1 MNKGKRFGDF
11 QIKKKEERG
20 STRARLL
27 VFFVFAGA
35 LAILARLYFIQMLS
49 HDKWE
54 AVASSQY
61 EVNRALQAKRGQLF
75 FRDHGDLYSVAV
87 NRDEPYVF
95 IVPRDIADENEMAEA
110 LSGILGM
117 EKSDIEKKM
126 ERKDDPFE
134 LVKKRLSEE
143 EVSRI
148 KGLQMKGAYLG
159 FETNR
164 YYPGGELAASLI
176 GFVASRKDGQVG
188 MEGKYG
194 LESAFNAILQ
204 GKDGNLKEERDS
216 AGRWI
221 SLTDRTMSPAED
233 GDDLILTIDRTVQ
246 FEAERILRE
255 SIEQY
260 GADGGTIVVM
270 EPKTGNIL
278 AMATL
283 PQFDLNKFGEVEN
296 YELFLNDATSIAY
309 EPGSV
314 MKPLT
319 MAMGIEEKKV
329 NPRTEYVDTG
339 VVSEAGYRL
348 KNAEGKVYG
357 RSDMY
362 RVLDES
368 INTGVIF
375 VERLLGN
382 SVFREY
388 VKNFGFGE
396 KSGFGFPGEVSGNL
410 RNMNDARQS
419 INFFTA
425 SFGQGLTATP
435 LQLVQAYAALANN
448 GVLMKPRLVEKI
460 VHGNGTEETVRPEPV
475 RRVVS
480 EDTARA
486 MGDMLRS
493 VVINGHGKRADVP
506 GYLVGGKTGTAQIA
520 KADQKGY
527 DENSSIGSFVG
538 YAPIND
544 PRFAI
549 SVKFDRPKNVE
560 WAESSAAPVFGKMM
574 RFLLEYYQVQPTETV
589 QDGLHAKK

>member
-1 MNKGKRFGDF
+1 MKGKRLGDF
-11 QIKKKEERG
+11 QTKKKEERG

-27 VFFVFAGA
+27 VFFMIGGA
-35 LAILARLYFIQMLS
+35 MAILARLYFIQFLN

-54 AVASSQY
+54 SIASSQY
-61 EVNRALQAKRGQLF
+61 EVNRALQAKRGEIF

-95 IVPRDIADENEMAEA
+95 IVPRDIEDENNVSEL

-117 EKSDIEKKM
+117 EKSDIEKKL

-134 LVKKRLSEE
+134 LVKKRISEE
-143 EVSRI
+143 EASRI
-148 KGLQMKGAYLG
+148 KELQIKGIYLG

-164 YYPGGELAASLI
+164 YYPGGEFASSLI
-176 GFVASRKDGQVG
+176 GFVASRKDGEIG

-194 LESAFNAILQ
+194 VEAAFNPSLQ
-204 GKDGNLKEERDS
+204 GTEGSLKEQRDG

-221 SLTDRTMSPAED
+221 SLTDRTMSPAKD

-260 GADGGTIVVM
+260 AAEGGTIVVM

-283 PQFDLNKFGEVEN
+283 PQFDPNKFGEVEA
-296 YELFLNDATSIAY
+296 YEIFLNDATSIAY

-319 MAMGIEEKKV
+319 MAMGIEEGKV
-329 NPRTEYVDTG
+329 NPHTEYVDTG
-339 VVSEAGYRL
+339 VVSEAGYNL

-357 RSDMY
+357 RSNMY

-375 VERLLGN
+375 VERLMGN

-388 VKNFGFGE
+388 VRNFGFGE
-396 KSGFGFPGEVSGNL
+396 KSGFGFPGEVAGNL
-410 RNMNDARQS
+410 KNMNDARQS

-425 SFGQGLTATP
+425 SFGQGITTTP
-435 LQLVQAYAALANN
+435 LQLASAYAALGN
-448 GVLMKPRLVEKI
+448 GGILMKPRLVEKI
-460 VHGNGTEETVRPEPV
+460 IHGNGEEEIVRPESV

-480 EDTARA
+480 EDTAKA

-493 VVINGHGKRADVP
+493 VVVNGHGKRADVL

-520 KADQKGY
+520 KTDQKGY
-527 DENSSIGSFVG
+527 DENLSIGSFVG

-574 RFLLEYYQVQPTETV
+574 KFLLEYYQVQPTETIK
-589 QDGLHAKK
+589 DGLHTTK

>member
-1 MNKGKRFGDF
+1 MKTGFRRSDVR
-11 QIKKKEERG
+11 KKTDDQGG
-20 STRARLL
+20 SARARLL
-27 VFFVFAGA
+27 VFFVVGGA
-35 LAILARLYFIQMLS
+35 LAILTRLYFVQVLN
-49 HDKWE
+49 HERWE
-54 AVASSQY
+54 GIASSQY
-61 EVNRALQAKRGQLF
+61 TMKNAIQAERGQIF
-75 FRDHGDLYSVAV
+75 FHDRGELYSVAV
-87 NRDEPYVF
+87 NRDEPYAF
-95 IVPRDIADENEMAEA
+95 IVPRDIDDEGKVAEM
-110 LSGILGM
+110 LSEILGM
-117 EKSDIEKKM
+117 ERENIEKKM

-134 LVKKRLSEE
+134 LVKKRLSED

-148 KGLQMKGAYLG
+148 KALQIKGIYLG

-164 YYPGGELAASLI
+164 YYPGGEFASSLI
-176 GFVASRKDGQVG
+176 GFVANRKDGQVG

-194 LESAFNAILQ
+194 LEAAFNASLQ
-204 GKDGNLKEERDS
+204 GRDGSLKEQRDS

-246 FEAERILRE
+246 FEAERILRD
-255 SIEQY
+255 SIEKY
-260 GADGGTIVVM
+260 AAEGGTIVVM

-283 PQFDLNKFGEVEN
+283 PQFDPNKFGEVEK
-296 YELFLNDATSIAY
+296 YEIFLNDATSIAY

-339 VVSEAGYRL
+339 VVTEAGYNL

-388 VKNFGFGE
+388 VNNFGFGE
-396 KSGFGFPGEVSGNL
+396 KSGFGFPGEVSGSL
-410 RNMNDARQS
+410 KNMNDTRQS

-425 SFGQGLTATP
+425 SFGQGITATP
-435 LQLVQAYAALANN
+435 LQLVQAYAALGNN

-460 VHGNGTEETVRPEPV
+460 IHGNGREEMVRPEPV

-480 EDTARA
+480 EETAKV

-493 VVINGHGKRADVP
+493 VVVNGHGKRADVP

-520 KADQKGY
+520 KTDQKGY
-527 DENSSIGSFVG
+527 DENLSIGSFVG
-538 YAPIND
+538 YAPMNE
-544 PRFAI
+544 PKFAI

-574 RFLLEYYQVQPTETV
+574 KFLLEYYQVQPTEAI
-589 QDGLHAKK
+589 QDGLHRIQ

>member
-1 MNKGKRFGDF
+1 MKGKRLGDF
-11 QIKKKEERG
+11 QTKKRVDG
-20 STRARLL
+20 GAGRSRLL
-27 VFFVFAGA
+27 VFFVIGGA
-35 LAILARLYFIQMLS
+35 LAIIARLYFIQLMS
-49 HDKWE
+49 HEKWD
-54 AVASSQY
+54 ALASSQY
-61 EVNRALQAKRGQLF
+61 EVNRALSAKRGEIF

-95 IVPRDIADENEMAEA
+95 VVPRDVTDISLLSEL

-117 EKSDIEKKM
+117 EKADIEKKM
-126 ERKDDPFE
+126 DRRDDPFE
-134 LVKKRLSEE
+134 LVKKKLSEE

-148 KGLQMKGAYLG
+148 KGLSMPGVHLG
-159 FETNR
+159 SETNR
-164 YYPGGELAASLI
+164 YYPGGEFASSLI
-176 GFVASRKDGQVG
+176 GFVASRKDGQDG
-188 MEGKYG
+188 IEGKYG
-194 LESAFNAILQ
+194 LEAAFNGELQ
-204 GKDGNLKEERDS
+204 GKSGNLREQRDS

-221 SLTDRTMSPAED
+221 SLTDRMMSPAED
-233 GDDLILTIDRTVQ
+233 GSDLILTIDRTIQ
-246 FEAERILRE
+246 FEAERILKE

-260 GADGGTIVVM
+260 AAEGGTIVVM

-283 PQFDLNKFGEVEN
+283 PQFDPNKFGEVES
-296 YELFLNDATSIAY
+296 YEIFLNDATSIAY

-329 NPRTEYVDTG
+329 NPHTEYVDTG
-339 VVSEAGYRL
+339 VVSEAGYHL

-357 RSDMY
+357 RSNMY

-368 INTGVIF
+368 INTGMIF
-375 VERLLGN
+375 VERLIGN
-382 SVFREY
+382 AVFRDY
-388 VKNFGFGE
+388 VSNFGFGE
-396 KSGFGFPGEVSGNL
+396 KSGFGFPGEVAGSL
-410 RNMNDARQS
+410 KNMADARQS

-425 SFGQGLTATP
+425 SFGQGITTTP
-435 LQLVQAYAALANN
+435 LQLVSAYAALGNE

-460 VHGNGTEETVRPEPV
+460 IHENGVEEMTRPEPV

-480 EDTARA
+480 EDTAKM

-493 VVINGHGKRADVP
+493 VVVNGHGKRADVP

-520 KADQKGY
+520 KTDQKGY
-527 DENSSIGSFVG
+527 DENLSIGSFVG

-574 RFLLEYYQVQPTETV
+574 KFLLEYYQVQPTEIIKDRPHTK
-589 QDGLHAKK
+589 Q